1 MPRVSSCDLRLAV
14 TVTSPGVWPCSS
26 PGAPPWPRVGLG
38 VSVVAVCAP
47 RASRRAG
54 QRVSRPAWWP
64 HLPAPRESVTLTPTG
79 AATTAL
85 ASRAFRF
92 QRPFPHAFSR
102 YSE

>member
-1 MPRVSSCDLRLAV
+1 MGEPLRGPGWVWGSLSLQCAPLGPRV
-14 TVTSPGVWPCSS
+14 
-26 PGAPPWPRVGLG
+26 
-38 VSVVAVCAP
+38 
-47 RASRRAG
+47 RAG

-64 HLPAPRESVTLTPTG
+64 HLPAPRESVTLTPTV